1 MEARENGYRFV
12 KYRLWEKIKR
22 KPYDYEND
30 GLLRHLMSP
39 AIINTDN
46 QYLRVLLNFVENS
59 LIFVMKYVDI
69 LKHFKNPHWKNR

>member
-12 KYRLWEKIKR
+12 KYRLWEKIER